1 MAAFYNQ
8 ASLTY
13 SGGTVYSNVAA
24 GEITEVLSASKT
36 AVNGEY
42 TQGDVLTYVINIIN
56 SGPAPVENVAVSDDL
71 GAYEYGGQT
80 LVPLTYIENSIK
92 YFADGVLQA
101 APAVTSGDT
110 LDITGITVPANG
122 SAALVYTAKAN
133 EFAPLGEGGV
143 ITNTATVTGG
153 VEPVTASAT
162 VNADGGVI
170 LEMQKSVSPA
180 SVKANG
186 NVTYTITIYN
196 YGPAEAGAAENIVV
210 NDTFDPLL
218 TDISVTFDG
227 APWTSPADYAYD
239 GSTGVFSTAAGNVTV
254 PAAVFTQ
261 DPATGAWS
269 ATPGSASLTI
279 TGTL

>member
-56 SGPAPVENVAVSDDL
+56 SGASPVENVAVSDDL

-101 APAVTSGDT
+101 APAVTSGNT
-110 LDITGITVPANG
+110 LDITGITVPAEG
-122 SAALVYTAKAN
+122 EVTLVYSAEAN

-162 VNADGGVI
+162 VNAGGGI
-170 LEMQKSVSPA
+170 IPEMQKSVSPA
-180 SVKANG
+180 SVKAKG

-227 APWTSPADYAYD
+227 TPWTSPANYAYNE
-239 GSTGVFSTAAGNVTV
+239 STGVFSTVAGNVTV
-254 PAAVFTQ
+254 PAAVFAQ
-261 DPATGAWS
+261 DPVTGAWS
-269 ATPGSASLTI
+269 ATPGSAVLTV
-279 TGTL
+279 TGNL

>member
-24 GEITEVLSASKT
+24 GEITEVLSANKT

-56 SGPAPVENVAVSDDL
+56 SGASPVENVAVSDDL
-71 GAYEYGGQT
+71 GAYQYNGQT

-110 LDITGITVPANG
+110 LDITGITVPAEG
-122 SAALVYTAKAN
+122 EVTLVYSAEAN

-153 VEPVTASAT
+153 AEPVTASAT
-162 VNADGGVI
+162 VNAGGGVI

-180 SVKANG
+180 TVAANG
-186 NVTYTITIYN
+186 TVTYTITVYN
-196 YGPAEAGAAENIVV
+196 YGPDEAGASENIVIS
-210 NDTFDPLL
+210 DTFDPLL
-218 TDISVTFDG
+218 SDISATFDG

-239 GSTGVFSTAAGNVTV
+239 GSTGVFSTVAGNVTV
-254 PAAVFTQ
+254 PAAVFAQ
-261 DPATGAWS
+261 DPVTGAWS

>member
-56 SGPAPVENVAVSDDL
+56 SGASPVENVAVSDDL

-110 LDITGITVPANG
+110 LDITGITVPAEG
-122 SAALVYTAKAN
+122 EVTLVYSAEAN

-153 VEPVTASAT
+153 AEPVTASAT

-227 APWTSPADYAYD
+227 APWTSPEDYAYD
-239 GSTGVFSTAAGNVTV
+239 GSTGVFSTVAGNVTV
-254 PAAVFTQ
+254 PAAVFAQ
-261 DPATGAWS
+261 DPVTGAWS